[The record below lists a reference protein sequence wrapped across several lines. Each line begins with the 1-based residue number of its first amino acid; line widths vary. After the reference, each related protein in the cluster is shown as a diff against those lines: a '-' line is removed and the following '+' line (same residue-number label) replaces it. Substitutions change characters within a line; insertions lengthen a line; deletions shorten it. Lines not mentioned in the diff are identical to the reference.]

1 MSCHL
6 WYGMVWYV
14 CMHIQTGLPSY
25 FRPTPSGSLFFSI
38 PIPRSKTSL
47 RSWLGIPASWAWA
60 SHHLEWS
67 DINGCPFQLIPTWL
81 EPRNRVLGRSFDASH
96 LHDRFR
102 SKSHFQTATRQR
114 VLAFRRPCSWLRPPS
129 GCVPLPSLWW
139 RCRARCG
146 NRSEHDGTRV
156 WICEVWA
163 DSQDQHARIWATRK
177 PTIRGVNIYLPSRM
191 WKGLHSGGRWRNRR
205 RHSRPSGSQLHG
217 DTTL

>member
-1 MSCHL
+1 MDAHSN
-6 WYGMVWYV
+6 W
-14 CMHIQTGLPSY
+14 
-25 FRPTPSGSLFFSI
+25 
-38 PIPRSKTSL
+38 
-47 RSWLGIPASWAWA
+47 
-60 SHHLEWS
+60 
-67 DINGCPFQLIPTWL
+67 FQLGSNHAI
-81 EPRNRVLGRSFDASH
+81 VCLGRSFDASH

-114 VLAFRRPCSWLRPPS
+114 VLAFRGPCSWLRPPS

-177 PTIRGVNIYLPSRM
+177 PTIRGVLTFTCRAGCGKGAAQWMQMKESEEAQTSKWQSAAWWYYIVMILPM
-191 WKGLHSGGRWRNRR
+191 ATEAIKFQTHSSSANTAKVGRPKNDFT
-205 RHSRPSGSQLHG
+205 GS
-217 DTTL
+217 DF